1 MNTELLAFQ
10 PSEEAVQK
18 CEKFIALF
26 REYNSHTNLMSRNDV
41 KVIFEKHI
49 VDSLSI
55 SQSDE
60 FKESENILDIGTG
73 GGFPSLPI
81 SIFFE
86 DKKVTAVDSVNK
98 KIRFLEQ
105 AKNELNLVNLTPVCS
120 RIEALDAK
128 GKFDMVTSRAL
139 APLKEI
145 VSYSAPFLKKNGY
158 IAAYKSKNAQ
168 EELNEALEVI
178 KKHKF
183 SYLKTLSY
191 TLDCGE
197 KFERCIIFLKKE

>member
-1 MNTELLAFQ
+1 MNQELLNFK
-10 PSEEAVQK
+10 PSEK
-18 CEKFIALF
+18 SLKNCERFIELF
-26 REYNSHTNLMSRNDV
+26 REYNSHTNLMSKNDL

-55 SQSDE
+55 AQSEE
-60 FKESENILDIGTG
+60 FRKAENILDIGTG

-86 DKKVTAVDSVNK
+86 DKKVTAVDSINK
-98 KIRFLEQ
+98 KIKFIEQ
-105 AKNELNLVNLTPVCS
+105 VKNELNLLNLTPICS
-120 RIEALDAK
+120 RIELLDIK
-128 GKFDMVTSRAL
+128 GCFDMVTSRAL

-145 VSYSAPFLKKNGY
+145 VEYSAPFLRKNGY

-168 EELNEALEVI
+168 EELKEADETI
-178 KKHKF
+178 
-183 SYLKTLSY
+183 LKNKLSFIRTLSY
-191 TLDCGE
+191 TLECGE